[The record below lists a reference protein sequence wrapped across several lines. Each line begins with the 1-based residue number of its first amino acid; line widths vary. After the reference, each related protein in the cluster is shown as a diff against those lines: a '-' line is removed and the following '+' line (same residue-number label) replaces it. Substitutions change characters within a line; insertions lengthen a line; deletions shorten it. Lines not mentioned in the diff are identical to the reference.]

1 MSKGHFQEFEDEY
14 METLFEF
21 WENDND
27 AIIRTGQV
35 ALSMNVSP
43 ASATEMIQR
52 LASKELLDYQP
63 YKGLRLTTKGIEKG
77 GRIKKRHRLAECLL
91 IDVLGFTGDAHE
103 AACLLEHA
111 LTDELEES
119 LDILLGRPT
128 HDPTGRPIP
137 RYAEL
142 KVELEPTKMLLLAHT
157 MEVGQ
162 SGILFSVAMLED
174 DRNLLESMGFTP
186 GNQIQR
192 TINGIEVDG
201 IAHMVDDALLK
212 RLLIKPEH

>member
-1 MSKGHFQEFEDEY
+1 

-21 WENDND
+21 WESDNN
-27 AIIRTGQV
+27 AIIKTGQV
-35 ALSMNVSP
+35 AESMDVSP

-52 LASKELLDYQP
+52 LAGKEWIDYQP
-63 YKGLRLTTKGIEKG
+63 YKGLRLTEKGLEKG

-91 IDVLGFTGDAHE
+91 IDVLGYTGDAHE
-103 AACLLEHA
+103 AACMLEHA

-128 HDPTGRPIP
+128 HDPTGRLIP
-137 RYAEL
+137 RISEL
-142 KVELEPTKMLLLAHT
+142 KVDLEPTKLILLAHS

-162 SGILFSVAMLED
+162 RGKLFSVAMLED
-174 DRNLLESMGFTP
+174 DRNLLDSMGLSP
-186 GNQIQR
+186 GNDVQR
-192 TINGIEVDG
+192 TEQGIEVNGIE
-201 IAHMVDDALLK
+201 HMVDDALLK